1 MKAFLKRLFLV
12 TLSALMVFSA
22 TACGDNSGDDIP
34 DVGEDNMAQLTY
46 PDFAETPNDKN
57 SWEYISDDEDYTL
70 QWYVDVSSW
79 PIPTENS
86 VVRAIKEKT
95 GITVKFVTPT
105 QDDGQKLATMIA
117 GGKLPDIIS
126 TPTAQTQVL
135 ASLAQQGYVY
145 DINTLADKWAPSLY
159 NNLPQDVWDWW
170 AYGNG
175 KTYGIPN
182 HYYSYEDVPEGQLQ
196 PNGGMMVRKDIFDAW
211 QNYVE
216 TNLKDANGMVNY
228 TSISG
233 TPKSVEWQGYITT
246 PEGFKAASIWAME
259 NYYGANVDGK
269 ISTALQLAQFTN
281 TGNASLTWLSQFF
294 AVPFE
299 DENGNYLYG
308 FTQKGYQD
316 MLLYLNDLY
325 NTKVNGNSLISA
337 GNFTQNYDGV
347 GSVVAGGK
355 AFATLVTPQDYQ
367 MHYVTAKDSGYEYIS
382 MYITNENGDAPV
394 LADIRGY
401 GYLFNMITTS
411 CARPDLVI
419 KLFDYL
425 SSEEGQRLICF
436 GVQGDTWDWSASD
449 STKIEFTQSYLD
461 AKAKLETAKYG
472 LMTFDLLINY
482 QYYDNV
488 QPRTNNGKTEDELFR
503 TNLKRPLS
511 IYAYDYNATHFVI
524 DATDERFQTY
534 NNTLTRI
541 ESTVLGPQI
550 PKIIKAS
557 SKDEAIRLYNQ
568 AIDLMNKYNLNLV
581 ITMNSEAYQKAKQKL
596 GVTIAWP
603 AYKPGYVSPL
613 DRTQPN
619 GDLSLYRSY

>member
-1 MKAFLKRLFLV
+1 
-12 TLSALMVFSA
+12 
-22 TACGDNSGDDIP
+22 
-34 DVGEDNMAQLTY
+34 
-46 PDFAETPNDKN
+46 
-57 SWEYISDDEDYTL
+57 
-70 QWYVDVSSW
+70 
-79 PIPTENS
+79 
-86 VVRAIKEKT
+86 
-95 GITVKFVTPT
+95 
-105 QDDGQKLATMIA
+105 
-117 GGKLPDIIS
+117 
-126 TPTAQTQVL
+126 
-135 ASLAQQGYVY
+135 
-145 DINTLADKWAPSLY
+145 
-159 NNLPQDVWDWW
+159 
-170 AYGNG
+170 
-175 KTYGIPN
+175 
-182 HYYSYEDVPEGQLQ
+182 
-196 PNGGMMVRKDIFDAW
+196 
-211 QNYVE
+211 
-216 TNLKDANGMVNY
+216 
-228 TSISG
+228 
-233 TPKSVEWQGYITT
+233 
-246 PEGFKAASIWAME
+246 
-259 NYYGANVDGK
+259 
-269 ISTALQLAQFTN
+269 
-281 TGNASLTWLSQFF
+281 
-294 AVPFE
+294 
-299 DENGNYLYG
+299 
-308 FTQKGYQD
+308 
-316 MLLYLNDLY
+316 
-325 NTKVNGNSLISA
+325 
-337 GNFTQNYDGV
+337 
-347 GSVVAGGK
+347 
-355 AFATLVTPQDYQ
+355 
-367 MHYVTAKDSGYEYIS
+367 
-382 MYITNENGDAPV
+382 
-394 LADIRGY
+394 
-401 GYLFNMITTS
+401 MITTS

-511 IYAYDYNATHFVI
+511 IYAYDYNATQFVI